1 MENISDY
8 ALVQK
13 SLKGDEDS
21 FSELVRRY
29 KNLVFATVYKIL
41 GDYEK
46 VWTYHK
52 KYL

>member
-21 FSELVRRY
+21 FSELVRDIKTWFLPPSIRY
-29 KNLVFATVYKIL
+29 
-41 GDYEK
+41 
-46 VWTYHK
+46 
-52 KYL
+52 

>member
-8 ALVQK
+8 ALVQE
-13 SLKGDEDS
+13 SLKGNEDS

-29 KNLVFATVYKIL
+29 KNLVLPQSIRYWAITK
-41 GDYEK
+41 K